1 MVRLPP
7 NNNIILPV
15 VFNSSLIS
23 LISRL
28 NRIEENLD
36 IVNLKDQRVKRF
48 LRLSKTIVEL
58 ISLERWSLMEVEW

>member
-1 MVRLPP
+1 MVPLPT

-36 IVNLKDQRVKRF
+36 IVNLKDQGVKRF
-48 LRLSKTIVEL
+48 LRLTKTIVEL
-58 ISLERWSLMEVEW
+58 FSLER

>member
-1 MVRLPP
+1 MVPLPT

-36 IVNLKDQRVKRF
+36 IINLKDQGVKRF
-48 LRLSKTIVEL
+48 LRLTKTIVEL
-58 ISLERWSLMEVEW
+58 FNLERWWLMEVEW